1 VGLGN
6 SRVRTVRSSNIVFH
20 LDSAPS
26 SALASRYS
34 VFFCRYEAECK
45 KLLTQFK
52 TLRDSLAADFD
63 IPSFLAK
70 YGLNCPLACSRLIR
84 DGVPATIKHGAA
96 RDGGAAAASE
106 RSVIFEV
113 VRSLVLRVGIVV
125 QLCILRLHEK
135 HETLFQNEPLITFIH

>member
-1 VGLGN
+1 MV
-6 SRVRTVRSSNIVFH
+6 SH
-20 LDSAPS
+20 LDYAPS
-26 SALASRYS
+26 SALLTSQYS
-34 VFFCRYEAECK
+34 VIFCRYEAECK

-52 TLRDSLAADFD
+52 TLRDSLSADFD
-63 IPSFLAK
+63 IPSFLTK

-113 VRSLVLRVGIVV
+113 VRVLVFLVDIVV
-125 QLCILRLHEK
+125 HPCISSLK
-135 HETLFQNEPLITFIH
+135 TQNRVPT